1 MEQFH
6 QHILTGEQLDL
17 QAFARDFAAKELAPV
32 VKECDRKGEFPM
44 EVVRKFCE
52 VGFNSMFLP
61 EAYGGQGLGAM
72 DMVLVYEEFAKVDA
86 GFICS
91 ASTGEF
97 GIEPILVAGTEEQ
110 KKYYMDFILQGG
122 LGAFALTEP
131 NAGSDAAAT
140 RTTAVRDGDD
150 YILNGRKCFITSGP
164 VANVYSVFATVDPSL
179 GTKGISCFI
188 VERDRPGVSVGKD
201 EDKMGM
207 RLSCTSDVI
216 FEDVRIPA
224 KNLVGAEGKGFG
236 LAMKC
241 LDRSRGVNSYGALG
255 IAQRALDEAV
265 AYAKQRKTFGRP
277 IIGHQGVQFLMA
289 DMEIDV
295 TTARALL
302 WQCAQMVDK
311 GVFDTKLGSV
321 TKTFLSE
328 MAMRVTTSAV
338 QVLGGYGYSRE
349 YPVEKLMRD
358 AKLWSI
364 FEGTNQI
371 QRMVI
376 SGCLAH

>member
-44 EVVRKFCE
+44 EVFRKFCE

-277 IIGHQGVQFLMA
+277 IIGHQGIQFLLA

>member
-6 QHILTGEQLDL
+6 HHILTGEQLDL

-44 EVVRKFCE
+44 EVFRKFCE

-338 QVLGGYGYSRE
+338 QVLGGYGYSSE

>member
-44 EVVRKFCE
+44 EVFRKFCE

-338 QVLGGYGYSRE
+338 QVLGGYGYSRG

>member
-6 QHILTGEQLDL
+6 QHILTGEQLDF

-44 EVVRKFCE
+44 EVFRKFCE

>member
-1 MEQFH
+1 
-6 QHILTGEQLDL
+6 
-17 QAFARDFAAKELAPV
+17 
-32 VKECDRKGEFPM
+32 M
-44 EVVRKFCE
+44 EVFRKFCE

>member
-44 EVVRKFCE
+44 EVFRKFCE
-52 VGFNSMFLP
+52 VGFNSRFLP

-241 LDRSRGVNSYGALG
+241 LDHSRGVNSYGALG

-328 MAMRVTTSAV
+328 MAMRGTTSAV
-338 QVLGGYGYSRE
+338 QGLGGYGYSRE

>member
-44 EVVRKFCE
+44 EVFRKFCE

-140 RTTAVRDGDD
+140 RTTAVRDGGD

>member
-44 EVVRKFCE
+44 EVFRKFCE

-277 IIGHQGVQFLMA
+277 IIGHQGVQFLLA

-295 TTARALL
+295 TTAWALL

>member
-44 EVVRKFCE
+44 EVFRKFCE

-110 KKYYMDFILQGG
+110 KTYYMDFILQGG

-224 KNLVGAEGKGFG
+224 KNLVGAEGRGFG

-255 IAQRALDEAV
+255 IAQRALEEAV

>member
-6 QHILTGEQLDL
+6 HHILTGEQLDL

-44 EVVRKFCE
+44 EVFRKFCE

>member
-1 MEQFH
+1 
-6 QHILTGEQLDL
+6 
-17 QAFARDFAAKELAPV
+17 
-32 VKECDRKGEFPM
+32 
-44 EVVRKFCE
+44 
-52 VGFNSMFLP
+52 MFLP

-110 KKYYMDFILQGG
+110 KKYYLDFILQGG

>member
-44 EVVRKFCE
+44 EVFRKFCE

-277 IIGHQGVQFLMA
+277 IIGHQGVQVLLA

>member
-44 EVVRKFCE
+44 EVFRKFCE

-265 AYAKQRKTFGRP
+265 AYAKQRKTFGSP
-277 IIGHQGVQFLMA
+277 IIGHQGVQFLLA

>member
-17 QAFARDFAAKELAPV
+17 QAFARHFAAKELAPV

-44 EVVRKFCE
+44 EVFRKFCE

-97 GIEPILVAGTEEQ
+97 GIEPILVAGTEDQ

-277 IIGHQGVQFLMA
+277 IIGHQGVQFLLA

-349 YPVEKLMRD
+349 YPVEKLMGD

-371 QRMVI
+371 QHMVI

>member
-6 QHILTGEQLDL
+6 HHILTGEQLDL

-44 EVVRKFCE
+44 EVFRKFCE

-241 LDRSRGVNSYGALG
+241 LDRSRSVNSYGALG

-265 AYAKQRKTFGRP
+265 AYAKQRKTFGSP
-277 IIGHQGVQFLMA
+277 IIGHQGVQFLLA

>member
-44 EVVRKFCE
+44 EVFRKFCE
-52 VGFNSMFLP
+52 GGFNSMFLP

-140 RTTAVRDGDD
+140 RTTTVRDGDD

-277 IIGHQGVQFLMA
+277 IIGHQGVQFLLA

-371 QRMVI
+371 QHMVI

>member
-6 QHILTGEQLDL
+6 HHILTGEQLDL

-44 EVVRKFCE
+44 EVFRKFCE

-265 AYAKQRKTFGRP
+265 AYAKQRKSFGRP

>member
-1 MEQFH
+1 MTHLLLTDEQR
-6 QHILTGEQLDL
+6 DL
-17 QAFARDFAAKELAPV
+17 QSFAKEFAEKELAPV
-32 VKECDRKGEFPM
+32 VKECDLKGEFPM
-44 EVVRKFCE
+44 EVFQKFRD
-52 VGFNSMFLP
+52 VGFNTMFLP
-61 EAYGGQGLGAM
+61 ENYGGQGLGAM
-72 DMVLVYEEFAKVDA
+72 EMVLVYEEFAKVDA

-97 GIEPILVAGTEEQ
+97 GIEPILIAGTEEQ
-110 KKYYMDFILQGG
+110 KQYYMDFILNGG

-131 NAGSDAAAT
+131 NAGSDASAT
-140 RTTAVRDGDD
+140 KTTAVRDGDD
-150 YILNGRKCFITSGP
+150 YIINGRKCFITSGP
-164 VANVYSVFATVDPSL
+164 IADVYSVFASTDPSK
-179 GTKGISCFI
+179 GAKGISCFI
-188 VERDRPGVSVGKD
+188 VERSRPGVSVGKD

-207 RLSCTSDVI
+207 RLSCTSDVL

-224 KNLVGAEGKGFG
+224 KNLVGTEGTGFG

-265 AYAKQRKTFGRP
+265 AYAKQRKTFGKP
-277 IIGHQGVQFLMA
+277 IIAHQGVQFMLA

-302 WQCAQMVDK
+302 WQCATLVDR
-311 GVFDTKLGSV
+311 GIFDTRLGSV
-321 TKTFLSE
+321 TKTFLSD
-328 MAMRVTTSAV
+328 MVMRVTTNAV

-376 SGCLAH
+376 AGTLAR

>member
-17 QAFARDFAAKELAPV
+17 QAFVRDFAAKELAPV

-44 EVVRKFCE
+44 EVFRKFCE

-241 LDRSRGVNSYGALG
+241 LDRSRSVNSYGALG

-265 AYAKQRKTFGRP
+265 AYAKQRKTFGSP
-277 IIGHQGVQFLMA
+277 IIGHQGVQFLLA

>member
-6 QHILTGEQLDL
+6 HHILTGEQLDL

-44 EVVRKFCE
+44 EVFRKFCE

-131 NAGSDAAAT
+131 NAGSDAAAP